1 MASSFACSLLMDDSS
16 DASLLV
22 INVSPFFI
30 VMVMWAFVVKVKKNE
45 ETRNVRE
52 AGKAWPVHP
61 VALHSCIGNT

>member
-30 VMVMWAFVVKVKKNE
+30 VMVMWAFVVK
-45 ETRNVRE
+45 
-52 AGKAWPVHP
+52 GK
-61 VALHSCIGNT
+61 